1 MNAYESFVIA
11 FSMYSRIPMPK
22 VEWSEKGMK
31 YAMCFFPFVG
41 VVLGLLLYAC
51 LRLFSWLPASGLT
64 RAAALTVL
72 PVLVTGGIHV
82 DGYVDTSDALQS
94 WQSAERKL
102 EILKD
107 PHVGAFGV
115 IRVAVYFLV
124 TFGVMAEM
132 DPHSMA
138 LYGGGLF
145 LSRTLS
151 GLSVVSFP
159 CAKNSGLAAAFADG
173 AAKKRVRGILLLYL
187 ALAFCYLAFFGGG
200 GGCLAFAG
208 GIASFFYYYKM
219 AKKQFG
225 GITGDLA
232 GYFLC
237 VCEMAMGVCL
247 VAAKYGGWLG

>member
-1 MNAYESFVIA
+1 MNLYESFVIA

-41 VVLGLLLYAC
+41 AVLGLLLYGV
-51 LRLFSWLPASGLT
+51 FWLLSQAGVSEWT
-64 RAAALTVL
+64 RAAVLTAL

-82 DGYVDTSDALQS
+82 DGYLDTSDALQS
-94 WQSAERKL
+94 WQPAEKKL

-115 IRVAVYFLV
+115 IRVIVYFML
-124 TFGVMAEM
+124 TAAVMGEM
-132 DPHSMA
+132 NRETMA
-138 LYGGGLF
+138 LYAGGLF

-151 GLSVVSFP
+151 GLSVVWFP
-159 CAKNSGLAAAFADG
+159 CAKNSGLAATFADG
-173 AAKKRVRGILLLYL
+173 AAKKKVRGIFL
-187 ALAFCYLAFFGGG
+187 CYL
-200 GGCLAFAG
+200 LAVSVYLTVCGEKSGVLMLLGAAAVFW
-208 GIASFFYYYKM
+208 YYDRM

-237 VCEMAMGVCL
+237 VCELIMGVCL
-247 VAAKYGGWLG
+247 VAGRYAGWM